1 MQALPG
7 NARRGAFGGLILALS
22 VTSYSTSSS
31 MVHTLST
38 TLLGILIGFVVAET
52 PLSGPLQ
59 ELVGLS
65 SRSPDKVGL
74 DVLHGTL
81 QKGKSSDDEKGSSS
95 SKLLDQRTMYGLQ
108 HAFLNLEVTGW
119 WFNMGL
125 WPEKAEREQRATRL
139 PFREA
144 CKALVDK
151 VVHDIGING
160 QSSILDVGFG
170 CGDQDV
176 YIAQKYKPG
185 KITGITIE
193 PIQHHAAEQ
202 LIKHSDV
209 GHTQIGLYVADG
221 SKLPEFLAAHPEV
234 LTSPSSSKSA
244 VDDTKGYFTHVISI
258 DSAYHYRT
266 RRQFLENALQSL
278 VPGGVGCLAM
288 ADMILA
294 KPAPTS
300 AAGRWIFEQVFEA
313 MQIPPTNMKTLDEYR
328 RDLEEAG
335 FKQVELECVEDRVF
349 SGLADHIE
357 AQLGQFGGLVKP
369 NVHWTYWGLVRA
381 LRWLAASG
389 WIHFVVVKARRP

>member
-1 MQALPG
+1 MRNLQQTLSGSVRLGSFA
-7 NARRGAFGGLILALS
+7 GLVLALA
-22 VTSYSTSSS
+22 VTSYTTSTSLT
-31 MVHTLST
+31 HTLST

-52 PLSGPLQ
+52 PLSGPFQ
-59 ELVGLS
+59 ELVGLV

-81 QKGKSSDDEKGSSS
+81 QEQRATDEDTDASSR
-95 SKLLDQRTMYGLQ
+95 LLDQRTMYGLQ

-125 WPEKAEREQRATRL
+125 WPDKSEQQQRTTRL
-139 PFREA
+139 PFRDA
-144 CKALVDK
+144 CKALVRK
-151 VVHDIGING
+151 VVHDIGINE

-176 YIAQKYKPG
+176 YMAQQYKPG

-193 PIQHHAAEQ
+193 SIQHHAAEQ
-202 LIKHSDV
+202 LVKHSEV
-209 GHTQIGLYVADG
+209 GDTKIALYVADA
-221 SKLPEFLAAHPEV
+221 SKLPEFLAAHPQV
-234 LTSPSSSKSA
+234 LGGATGTGEGKSF
-244 VDDTKGYFTHVISI
+244 FTHVVSI

-266 RRQFLENALQSL
+266 RRQFLENAFRYLQ
-278 VPGGVGCLAM
+278 PGGIGRLAM
-288 ADMILA
+288 ADMVLA

-300 AAGRWIFEQVFEA
+300 AVGRWVFEKVFEA
-313 MQIPPTNMKTLDEYR
+313 IQVPPTNMKSLAEYR
-328 RDLEEAG
+328 HDLEEVG
-335 FKQVELECVEDRVF
+335 FQDIEIECVEERVF
-349 SGLADHIE
+349 AGLADHIE

-369 NVHWTYWGLVRA
+369 NVHWTYRGLVRG